1 MSAPAPSPLAQ
12 IPGVILAGGRS
23 RRMGGGDKAM
33 AMLGQRRL
41 LDHVIDRASR
51 QCAPLALNA
60 NGDPDRFAPCPL
72 HVLTDTVTGHLGPLA
87 GIHTA
92 MGWAEGLGH
101 ACVVTLAV
109 DTPFFPEDLTARLW
123 AASEGRRPAIAART
137 GANGEVW
144 PHPIFGLWPVA
155 LRPGLAEALARGN
168 RRVTDWAVAE
178 GASLVAFDGGE
189 IDPFF
194 NINTPED
201 LAHAAG
207 WLQP

>member
-1 MSAPAPSPLAQ
+1 MSAPAPPPLAP
-12 IPGVILAGGRS
+12 IPGVILAGGQS
-23 RRMGGGDKAM
+23 RRMGGGDKAL
-33 AMLGQRRL
+33 AMLGRRRL

-72 HVLTDTVTGHLGPLA
+72 SVLSDTVTGHLGPLA
-87 GIHTA
+87 GIHAA

-101 ACVVTLAV
+101 DCVLTLAV

-123 AASEGRRPAIAART
+123 AASEGQHPAIASRT
-137 GANGEVW
+137 TASGEVR

-155 LRPGLAEALARGN
+155 LRYELAEALARGD
-168 RRVTDWAVAE
+168 RRMTDWAVAQ

-201 LAHAAG
+201 LARAAG
-207 WLQP
+207 WPQP